1 MTRQEAR
8 DLLKN
13 TKVYV
18 EGKSKEVQEKLFS
31 LGINW
36 GEYPET
42 PKHCNFPYLYIIEES
57 CGIYITYGLR
67 KDIFESLGKYKE
79 LSASYI
85 INLSVDDYR
94 PFKDEAECIK
104 EMERH
109 TKFGCLKNIHG
120 GYGFITE
127 IKSNS
132 IFIGTKAY
140 TYYSAL
146 DMFEFL
152 DGIPFGI
159 KK

>member
-1 MTRQEAR
+1 MTRKEAR

-13 TKVYV
+13 TKICV
-18 EGKSKEVQEKLFS
+18 EDKSKEVQEKLFS

-42 PKHCNFPYLYIIEES
+42 PKHCNFPYLYIIGAS
-57 CGIYITYGLR
+57 YDIYITYGLR
-67 KDIFESLGKYKE
+67 EDIFESLGKYKE

-85 INLSVDDYR
+85 INLSIDDYR

-109 TKFGCLKNIHG
+109 IRFGCLKNIYG

-132 IFIGTKAY
+132 ILIGTKAY

-159 KK
+159 KQ